1 MAVRLF
7 IGNLPYGASEAD
19 LRAHFA
25 AVAEPS
31 HVVMPV
37 DRETGRP
44 RGFAFVE
51 FVDRAAA
58 EEVVK
63 RFDAQPFQGRN
74 LAVSEARA
82 REDRPPRP
90 PGSFSPRPP
99 GGGFGGRW
107 RPRRWRIRWSVAVGS
122 AAVEVRRPTARRR
135 RLRRPASRRVR
146 PSSRSRRPRPQR
158 QLRTAR
164 AAQAAA
170 RRQEGQRAAGEQT
183 ARADQGKERRPHLR
197 RGRSGRRRAH
207 RPRRRRD
214 ERARRRRR
222 RGRRVDCRRRRGN
235 RRVVLARPGPASLH
249 RSVRRPHDAARG
261 AHRLVGRGADRRRP
275 LRGHAAEA
283 RPPRNP
289 GARPTTGIGVARAAP
304 AQCGVA
310 PAAYVGMGDLVPR
323 AARCQSCPAR
333 HSQLLAALSRP
344 AGRRR
349 DQLLHRPRSHRRAAE
364 GPAALRP
371 RAARHFRRVDRG
383 RTTGLRGGVGGGGR
397 RRSRSW
403 RCRGCR

>member
-19 LRAHFA
+19 LRAHFS

-90 PGSFSPRPP
+90 PGGGASAPRP
-99 GGGFGGRW
+99 GGR
-107 RPRRWRIRWSVAVGS
+107 RIRGSADS
-122 AAVEVRRPTARRR
+122 AAVGRIRRPTARRR
-135 RLRRPASRRVR
+135 RLRRPASWRVR
-146 PSSRSRRPRPQR
+146 ASDRSRRPRPQR
-158 QLRTAR
+158 QLRPAR

-170 RRQEGQRAAGEQT
+170 RRQEGQLAAGKQT
-183 ARADQGKERRPHLR
+183 ARPDQGKERRPHLR

-214 ERARRRRR
+214 KRSRRR
-222 RGRRVDCRRRRGN
+222 
-235 RRVVLARPGPASLH
+235 
-249 RSVRRPHDAARG
+249 
-261 AHRLVGRGADRRRP
+261 
-275 LRGHAAEA
+275 
-283 RPPRNP
+283 
-289 GARPTTGIGVARAAP
+289 
-304 AQCGVA
+304 
-310 PAAYVGMGDLVPR
+310 
-323 AARCQSCPAR
+323 
-333 HSQLLAALSRP
+333 
-344 AGRRR
+344 
-349 DQLLHRPRSHRRAAE
+349 
-364 GPAALRP
+364 
-371 RAARHFRRVDRG
+371 
-383 RTTGLRGGVGGGGR
+383 
-397 RRSRSW
+397 
-403 RCRGCR
+403 